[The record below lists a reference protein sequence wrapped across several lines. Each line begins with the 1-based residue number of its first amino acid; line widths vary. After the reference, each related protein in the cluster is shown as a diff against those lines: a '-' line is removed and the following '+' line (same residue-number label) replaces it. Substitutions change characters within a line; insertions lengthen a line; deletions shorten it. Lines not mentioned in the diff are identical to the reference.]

1 MNIRINKFLAD
12 AGVASRRG
20 ADKLIEAGK
29 VKVDGVV
36 AESGLKIV
44 GNEEVTVSGKPISIP
59 DQRHY
64 ILYNKP
70 VGVIVTTNREMRD
83 NIMDRI
89 EKSKGTLPKARL
101 FPVGRLDVASQGLIM
116 LTDDAE
122 VATALSRPEGGHAK
136 VYRTEVDKPLT
147 DEALAAWRGGL
158 RVMGRKTSPAKVK
171 RIAPRVFEITLTE
184 GRNRQIRRMCEAV
197 GYEVIRLERVEILGF
212 SNKDLRPGQWR
223 ELDEHEVET
232 LKKQLGV

>member
-20 ADKLIEAGK
+20 ADKLIEDGK
-29 VKVDGVV
+29 VKVNGVV
-36 AESGLKIV
+36 AESGLKIE
-44 GNEEVTVSGKPISIP
+44 GTEEVTVSGKPISIP
-59 DQRHY
+59 EERHY

-101 FPVGRLDVASQGLIM
+101 FPVGRLDVASCGLIM
-116 LTDDAE
+116 LTDDSK

-136 VYRTEVDKPLT
+136 VYRTEVDKILT

-197 GYEVIRLERVEILGF
+197 GYEVMRLERVGILGF

-223 ELDEHEVET
+223 ELDKDEVEA
-232 LKKQLGV
+232 LKRSLEV